1 MIYKEKFSA
10 NLTVCYRHLQRLN
23 DAFTELEKTFNFPIS
38 TNNIADIVNNRQ
50 NLAYSDQIIYR
61 FAKLQDYIGS
71 TLFKSLLTYQGEN
84 TDKPFLDI
92 LNGLEKIN
100 IVNVDD
106 WFELRELR
114 NSISHDY
121 DNSYTVVTEI
131 LNEIYVQQDKLAKI
145 LSAIKGLL

>member
-1 MIYKEKFSA
+1 MTYKENCLA
-10 NLTVCYRHLQRLN
+10 NLTICYQHLQRLN
-23 DAFTELEKTFNFPIS
+23 NAFTELEKTFNFPIN
-38 TNNIADIVNNRQ
+38 TNHIANIINNRQ

-71 TLFKSLLTYQGEN
+71 TLFKSLLLYQGEN
-84 TDKPFLDI
+84 IDKPFLDI
-92 LNGLEKIN
+92 LNNLEKIH

-121 DNSYTVVTEI
+121 NNSDTVATEI
-131 LNEIYVQQDKLAKI
+131 LNEICQQQGKLAKI
-145 LSAIKGLL
+145 LNTIKGLL